1 MTHQPLPPDE
11 ILRHVIDAHCHPTDN
26 EIPTSAM
33 ADLKTHICAM
43 ATRVDDQVKVANLA
57 RQWPDKVTPCFGFHP
72 WCSHHISVLDTT
84 PSKRDHYAS
93 LFLSSNSSEQDTTVF
108 EEVLA
113 NLPEPT
119 PLSTVISSV
128 RANLTEFPNALLGEV
143 GIDRSFKIPY
153 IPYPFAGVKKL
164 SPFTVPTDHQLA
176 LLEAQIALAIEFRRS
191 ISLHSVKAQQVT
203 LDLLK
208 KLKEKYKEDFGKIN
222 IDLHSCGFSAESWKE
237 VEVRMI

>member
-1 MTHQPLPPDE
+1 
-11 ILRHVIDAHCHPTDN
+11 
-26 EIPTSAM
+26 M

-43 ATRVDDQVKVANLA
+43 ASREDDQVKVANLA
-57 RQWPDKVTPCFGFHP
+57 RQWPDKHVTKSQIPGFHP

-93 LFLSSNSSEQDTTVF
+93 LFLSSNPSEQDTTVF
-108 EEVLA
+108 EEVLK
-113 NLPEPT
+113 NLPEPI

-128 RANLTEFPNALLGEV
+128 RTNLTAFPNALLGEV

-191 ISLHSVKAQQVT
+191 ISMHSVKAQQVT

-208 KLKEKYKEDFGKIN
+208 KLKEKYKEDFGRIN
-222 IDLHSCGFSAESWKE
+222 IDLHS
-237 VEVRMI
+237 